1 MANECNMDGQH
12 SWFIQSYFF
21 NGFSAESPD
30 SPSASSSGSS
40 AMSNDICSST
50 HLNYDQQDY
59 YDTSLNN
66 QYYQNVEAS
75 TAEKET
81 EKKANQQKNLPPE
94 IRLRRRVAANA
105 RERKRM
111 TNLNAAFERLRKV
124 LPCVRHRPLSKM
136 EALQVAQS
144 YIAELSEVLDK

>member
-1 MANECNMDGQH
+1 MANERNMDGQH

-21 NGFSAESPD
+21 NDFSAESPD

-50 HLNYDQQDY
+50 HFSYDQQGY
-59 YDTSLNN
+59 YDASLNN
-66 QYYQNVEAS
+66 QYYQNVKAS
-75 TAEKET
+75 TAEKKT
-81 EKKANQQKNLPPE
+81 EKKAKQPKNLPPE
-94 IRLRRRVAANA
+94 IHLRRRVAANA

-124 LPCVRHRPLSKM
+124 LPCVRDRPLSKM
-136 EALQVAQS
+136 EALQMAQS